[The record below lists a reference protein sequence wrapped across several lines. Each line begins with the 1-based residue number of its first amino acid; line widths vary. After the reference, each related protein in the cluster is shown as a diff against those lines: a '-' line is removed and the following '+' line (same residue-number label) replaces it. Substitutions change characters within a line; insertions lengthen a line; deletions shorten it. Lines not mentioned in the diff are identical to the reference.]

1 VVVGGG
7 CRWVVGGY
15 FLLSSLSLPRRQ
27 ADFQGVQQIP
37 KKGKIGGGVHLV
49 LGQVVCFGGRRLSS
63 GDCYIRAECA
73 NNNSVRRS

>member
-1 VVVGGG
+1 MVVGGG

-49 LGQVVCFGGRRLSS
+49 LGGCVLS
-63 GDCYIRAECA
+63 GAGLIFRGLLYPR
-73 NNNSVRRS
+73 